1 MKNSK
6 ENNKMQK
13 SNDTTGGNKKI
24 YTGPL
29 GGKYVVV
36 KCDGRTVKRYLKK
49 KY

>member
-6 ENNKMQK
+6 ENTKLQK
-13 SNDTTGGNKKI
+13 NNTTGGNKKI

-36 KCDGRTVKRYLKK
+36 KCDGKTVKRYLKK
-49 KY
+49 KH